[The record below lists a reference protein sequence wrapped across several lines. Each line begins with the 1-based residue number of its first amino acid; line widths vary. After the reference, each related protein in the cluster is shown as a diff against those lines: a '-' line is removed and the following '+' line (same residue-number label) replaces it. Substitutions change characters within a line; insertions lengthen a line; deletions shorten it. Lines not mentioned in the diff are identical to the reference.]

1 VYFPKFKN
9 ITCIHSNTLAYLR
22 TALVK
27 PAIVEPNLTRL
38 PDYIAKITFNR
49 VSGCF
54 YLWVTIETKQNLN
67 ADKAEC

>member
-38 PDYIAKITFNR
+38 PDYCQDYIQQSKWLLLFMGYHRNK
-49 VSGCF
+49 
-54 YLWVTIETKQNLN
+54 TKS
-67 ADKAEC
+67 ECW